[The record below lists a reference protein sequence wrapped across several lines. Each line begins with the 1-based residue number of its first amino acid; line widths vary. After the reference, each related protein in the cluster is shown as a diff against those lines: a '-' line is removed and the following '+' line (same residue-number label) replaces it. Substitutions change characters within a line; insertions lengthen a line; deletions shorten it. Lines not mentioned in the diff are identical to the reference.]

1 MLSVANRR
9 VECAITATL
18 TLRRAEWDCHET
30 AWLTRSLTFVLGSP
44 VNGNALYGC
53 MVSVANRRVQCVHHA
68 VCNSVCVSPT
78 IMSRASADGRATRSL
93 DCGARCPRSLW
104 EPARAACNT
113 FLGLWRTLLLFAFA
127 QGASA
132 AGAIRSLDSC
142 ARCSPVRV
150 RSGSECERR
159 NIFLGLWRTLQYDI
173 VLAQNTFLELEN
185 LANDR
190 GESSENLTRI

>member
-1 MLSVANRR
+1 MISVANRR

-44 VNGNALYGC
+44 VNGNVLYGC
-53 MVSVANRRVQCVHHA
+53 MVSVANRRVECVHHA

-113 FLGLWRTLLLFAFA
+113 FLGLWRALLPHSHSLRERARAAQFVRWTLAHAAPPSAFA
-127 QGASA
+127 PGASA
-132 AGAIRSLDSC
+132 SGATYSLESG
-142 ARCSPVRV
+142 ARCSMT
-150 RSGSECERR
+150 
-159 NIFLGLWRTLQYDI
+159 LYWLRTH
-173 VLAQNTFLELEN
+173 F
-185 LANDR
+185 
-190 GESSENLTRI
+190 